1 MANERG
7 LSVRFRGSW
16 ETGVEM
22 NAGNRAFCPSS
33 HSDFLFARIRYQ
45 IILVHEVAVLPGD
58 TRLLSK
64 VSEAVL
70 RIGAVFPSR
79 YLLAHIIPRVSK
91 NLRKYP
97 ASTRGHTRRK
107 PSVTT

>member
-1 MANERG
+1 VANERG

-45 IILVHEVAVLPGD
+45 IIKVAVLPGD

-97 ASTRGHTRRK
+97 AVPVVILGASL
-107 PSVTT
+107 V